1 MVNNKK
7 GSINVLE
14 LVILIVVG
22 IELILILCNGFDW
35 LGNNVNKG
43 SDAFTLNTCESVT
56 KVNSSNGVDCPVNNC
71 VKGDLCTHKVG
82 DYYIGYYDNVKNT
95 IVGYKVSGYN
105 YEDNPVIDGRVFNGN
120 ANTMIIKVTCGNGNI
135 TYEWVKGK

>member
-1 MVNNKK
+1 MINNKK

-14 LVILIVVG
+14 LVILMVLG
-22 IELILILCNGFDW
+22 IELILILSNAFGW
-35 LGNNVNKG
+35 LGNKVSKG

-56 KVNSSNGVDCPVNNC
+56 KVNSSNGIDCPVNDC
-71 VKGDLCTHKVG
+71 AKGSLCTHKVG
-82 DYYIGYYDNVKNT
+82 DYYVGYFDDVKNT

-105 YEDNPVIDGRVFNGN
+105 YEDNPVINGKVFKGLS
-120 ANTMIIKVTCGNGNI
+120 NTMIIKVSCGNGNI

>member
-7 GSINVLE
+7 GSINLLE
-14 LVILIVVG
+14 LVILIVLG
-22 IELILILCNGFDW
+22 IEIILILCNAFGW
-35 LGNNVNKG
+35 LGNKVNKG

-56 KVNSSNGVDCPVNNC
+56 KVNDCA
-71 VKGDLCTHKVG
+71 KGELCTHKAG
-82 DYYIGYYDNVKNT
+82 DYYVGYYDNVKNT

-120 ANTMIIKVTCGNGNI
+120 ANTMIIKITCGNGNI

>member
-1 MVNNKK
+1 MLNKK

-22 IELILILCNGFDW
+22 IELILIICNGFGW
-35 LGNNVNKG
+35 LVNKG

-56 KVNSSNGVDCPVNNC
+56 KVNSFNGMDCPVNDC
-71 VKGDLCTHKVG
+71 AKGDLCTHKVG
-82 DYYIGYYDNVKNT
+82 DYYVGYFDDVKNT

-105 YEDNPVIDGRVFNGN
+105 YEDNPVIDDRVFNGN

>member
-1 MVNNKK
+1 MINNKK
-7 GSINVLE
+7 GSINLLE
-14 LVILIVVG
+14 LVILIVLG
-22 IELILILCNGFDW
+22 IEIILILCNGYGW
-35 LGNNVNKG
+35 LGNKVSKG

-56 KVNSSNGVDCPVNNC
+56 KVNSSNGTDCPVNHC
-71 VKGDLCTHKVG
+71 AKGSLCTHKAGDNYVG
-82 DYYIGYYDNVKNT
+82 YFDDVKNT

-105 YEDNPVIDGRVFNGN
+105 YEDNPVIDGKVFKGN

>member
-14 LVILIVVG
+14 LVILIVLG
-22 IELILILCNGFDW
+22 IELILILCNGFGW
-35 LGNNVNKG
+35 LGNKANKG

-56 KVNSSNGVDCPVNNC
+56 KVNSSNGFDCPVNDC
-71 VKGDLCTHKVG
+71 AKGELCTHKVG
-82 DYYIGYYDNVKNT
+82 DYYVGYFDDVKNT

-105 YEDNPVIDGRVFNGN
+105 YEDNPIIDDKVFNGN
-120 ANTMIIKVTCGNGNI
+120 ANTMIIKVICGNGDI
-135 TYEWVKGK
+135 KYEWVKGK

>member
-7 GSINVLE
+7 GSINLLE
-14 LVILIVVG
+14 LVILIVLG
-22 IELILILCNGFDW
+22 IEIILIICNAFGW
-35 LGNNVNKG
+35 LGNKVNKG

-56 KVNSSNGVDCPVNNC
+56 KVNSSNGFDCPVNDC
-71 VKGDLCTHKVG
+71 AKGELCTHKAG
-82 DYYIGYYDNVKNT
+82 DYYVGYYDNVKNT

-120 ANTMIIKVTCGNGNI
+120 ANTMIIKITCGNGNI

>member
-1 MVNNKK
+1 MVNKK
-7 GSINVLE
+7 GNINLLE
-14 LVILIVVG
+14 LIILIVLG
-22 IELILILCNGFDW
+22 IELILILCNGFGW
-35 LGNNVNKG
+35 LGNKVNKG

-56 KVNSSNGVDCPVNNC
+56 KVNSSNGMDCPVNDC
-71 VKGDLCTHKVG
+71 AKGDLCTHKVG

-120 ANTMIIKVTCGNGNI
+120 ANAMIIKVTCGNGNI

>member
-1 MVNNKK
+1 MINNKN
-7 GSINVLE
+7 GNINLLE

-22 IELILILCNGFDW
+22 IELILILCNGFGW
-35 LGNNVNKG
+35 LGNKVNKG
-43 SDAFTLNTCESVT
+43 SDSFTLITCESVT
-56 KVNSSNGVDCPVNNC
+56 KANSSNGFDCPVNDC
-71 VKGDLCTHKVG
+71 AKGELCTHKVG
-82 DYYIGYYDNVKNT
+82 DYYVGYFDNVKNT

>member
-7 GSINVLE
+7 GNINLLE
-14 LVILIVVG
+14 LIILIVLG
-22 IELILILCNGFDW
+22 IELILILCNGFGW
-35 LGNNVNKG
+35 LGNKVNKG

-56 KVNSSNGVDCPVNNC
+56 KVNSSNGMDCPVNDC
-71 VKGDLCTHKVG
+71 TKGELCTHKAG
-82 DYYIGYYDNVKNT
+82 DYYVGYYDNVKNT

-105 YEDNPVIDGRVFNGN
+105 YEDNPVIDGRVFNGLS
-120 ANTMIIKVTCGNGNI
+120 NTMIIKVTCGNGNI